1 MEYSRFLGRTLGQY
15 TLEAPLGKGGMASV
29 YRAHQASVDR
39 YVAIKVMTPEIANDP
54 GFVER
59 FQREARIIGRLE
71 HPHILP
77 VIDFGESEGTYY
89 IVMRYMDGG
98 SLDDLIRQRRLR
110 PEEVAHYLDQIASA
124 LDYAHQKGV
133 IHRDLKPNNVLLDRA
148 NNCYL
153 TDFGIA
159 RIEGGDQHKLTATGS
174 VMGTPAYMSPEQA
187 MGRPVDG
194 RSDIYTLGVML
205 YEMATGKLP
214 FMADTSAALI
224 FHHVYETPPSPRQ
237 INPSLP
243 EAVEPV
249 FMRVLAKA
257 PDMRYG
263 TAEALARDF
272 SQALGIRSTP
282 SKAVP
287 SVGAASGM
295 DTTFVDGA
303 SSAPPPTI
311 PQKPD
316 FTNPQALSV
325 GRGGTVA
332 VGSPLGE
339 GDIQTPAAIKRGT
352 PAALIAILAVVI
364 LGLVGGVFFLL
375 NSQNE
380 SAAQTANTQTVIAR
394 QEATS
399 TAVALAATSAQETQI
414 ALSAT
419 PTPSPTQT
427 PTATPSETPTP
438 NLTETFIIGRLAT
451 AEALETAQAL
461 QTQAAIEATE
471 TAEALIATST
481 AQAIAGATST
491 FIAGRLQTAEAV
503 ELGLTATINAQNTA
517 IANVTAT
524 IEAADRLLTAEAEAI
539 ALTQTAIALRP
550 TETPTPTSRFDP
562 LASLTAESLRLT
574 PTAIAVL
581 PPDQQIPELLAR
593 DLRNAI
599 DVLRAQGIIPE
610 SATLIEVPVLTEPPV
625 MTGNEEEENVF
636 VLEPF
641 SRARFYD
648 FFFSADVTI
657 VTTEDARTSTSC
669 GIYVAATNE
678 IYGARQLLDADMG
691 VFRFLRTQGYRL
703 ITRQNETWAGT
714 AIESGTNAAI
724 KGELNGSV
732 NRISA
737 VMVEGLLTIY
747 VNGVLIVQSD
757 DPLFA
762 AGGSLGYFMI
772 RGVKGAGQLCSFDNV
787 QLWRLN

>member
-1 MEYSRFLGRTLGQY
+1 MEYSRFVGRTLGQY

-29 YRAHQASVDR
+29 YRAYQASVDR

-77 VIDFGESEGTYY
+77 VIDFGESDGTYY

-98 SLDDLIRQRRLR
+98 SLDDRMRQRRLQ

-133 IHRDLKPNNVLLDRA
+133 VHRDLKPNNVLLDRA

-159 RIEGGDQHKLTATGS
+159 RIEGGDQRKLTATGS

-205 YEMATGKLP
+205 YEMVTGKLP

-224 FHHVYETPPSPRQ
+224 FHHVYEMPPSPRQ
-237 INPSLP
+237 FNPNLP
-243 EAVEPV
+243 ESVEPV

-263 TAEALARDF
+263 TAEELARDF

-287 SVGAASGM
+287 TAGAAS
-295 DTTFVDGA
+295 DTDKTFVGGA
-303 SSAPPPTI
+303 SSAPPPTM

-316 FTNPQALSV
+316 FTNPQAAPAY

-339 GDIQTPAAIKRGT
+339 GAIQTPAAKRGAPT
-352 PAALIAILAVVI
+352 ALIITLAVVV

-380 SAAQTANTQTVIAR
+380 SAAQTANTQTAIAL
-394 QEATS
+394 QERTS
-399 TAVALAATSAQETQI
+399 TGVALAATSAQETQV

-419 PTPSPTQT
+419 PTPTSTQT
-427 PTATPSETPTP
+427 PSPTPSETPTP

-471 TAEALIATST
+471 TAEALIATGT
-481 AQAIAGATST
+481 AQAIVGATAT

-503 ELGLTATINAQNTA
+503 ELGLTATIAAQNTA

-524 IEAADRLLTAEAEAI
+524 IQAADRLLTAEAEAI
-539 ALTQTAIALRP
+539 AQTQTAIALRP
-550 TETPTPTSRFDP
+550 TETPTPTPRFDP
-562 LASLTAESLRLT
+562 LATLTAEAARLLPT
-574 PTAIAVL
+574 PIAAL
-581 PPDQQIPELLAR
+581 PLEGQIPELLAR
-593 DLRNAI
+593 DLLDAI
-599 DVLRAQGIIPE
+599 AVLRAQGVIPE
-610 SATLIEVPVLTEPPV
+610 NANLVEVPVVNTPPN

-669 GIYVAATNE
+669 GIYMAATNE
-678 IYGARQLLDADMG
+678 IYGMRQLLDADMG

-703 ITRQNETWAGT
+703 ITRQNEAWAGT

-724 KGELNGSV
+724 QGENGSV

-737 VMVEGLLTIY
+737 VMVGGLLTVY
-747 VNGVLIVQSD
+747 VNGVLVAQNS
-757 DPLFA
+757 DPLFVQ
-762 AGGSLGYFMI
+762 GGSLGYFMI

>member
-1 MEYSRFLGRTLGQY
+1 MEYSRFVGKTLGQY
-15 TLEAPLGKGGMASV
+15 TLETPLGKGGMASV
-29 YRAHQASVDR
+29 YRAYQASVDR

-77 VIDFGESEGTYY
+77 VIDFGESDGTYY

-98 SLDDLIRQRRLR
+98 SLDDRMRQRRLQ

-133 IHRDLKPNNVLLDRA
+133 VHRDLKPNNVLLDRA

-159 RIEGGDQHKLTATGS
+159 RIEGGDQRKLTATGS

-214 FMADTSAALI
+214 FTADTSAALI
-224 FHHVYETPPSPRQ
+224 FHHVYEMPPSPRQ
-237 INPSLP
+237 FNPNLP

-257 PDMRYG
+257 PEMRYG
-263 TAEALARDF
+263 TAEELARDF

-282 SKAVP
+282 SQAMTV
-287 SVGAASGM
+287 VGAAS
-295 DTTFVDGA
+295 DTDKTFVGGA
-303 SSAPPPTI
+303 SSASPPTI

-316 FTNPQALSV
+316 FTSPQASPA

-332 VGSPLGE
+332 VGSPLDE
-339 GDIQTPAAIKRGT
+339 SAIQTPAAARRGT
-352 PAALIAILAVVI
+352 PTALIVILAVIV
-364 LGLVGGVFFLL
+364 LGLAGGVFFLL
-375 NSQNE
+375 SSQNE
-380 SAAQTANTQTVIAR
+380 SAAQTANAQTAIAF
-394 QEATS
+394 QES
-399 TAVALAATSAQETQI
+399 TNAAVAIAATSAQETQI

-419 PTPSPTQT
+419 PTPTLTLTPSP
-427 PTATPSETPTP
+427 TPSETPTP
-438 NLTETFIIGRLAT
+438 NLTGTFIIERLAT

-461 QTQAAIEATE
+461 QTQAAIEPTE
-471 TAEALIATST
+471 TAEALVATGT
-481 AQAIAGATST
+481 AQAIAGATAT

-503 ELGLTATINAQNTA
+503 ELGLTVTIDAQNTA
-517 IANVTAT
+517 AANLTAT
-524 IEAADRLLTAEAEAI
+524 LQAANALLTAEAEAV
-539 ALTQTAIALRP
+539 AQTQTAIALRP
-550 TETPTPTSRFDP
+550 TETPTPTPRFDP
-562 LASLTAESLRLT
+562 LATLTAAALLTT

-581 PPDQQIPELLAR
+581 PPQGQIPELLAR
-593 DLRNAI
+593 DLSAAI
-599 DVLRAQGIIPE
+599 NVLRAQGVIPE
-610 SATLIEVPVLTEPPV
+610 GATLVQVPVVTEPPV

-648 FFFSADVTI
+648 FFLSADVTI
-657 VTTEDARTSTSC
+657 VTTESARASTSC
-669 GIYVAATNE
+669 GIYLAATNE
-678 IYGARQLLDADMG
+678 LYDTRQLLDADMG

-703 ITRQNETWAGT
+703 ITRQNEAWAET
-714 AIESGTNAAI
+714 AIESGTNTAI
-724 KGELNGSV
+724 KGENGSV
-732 NRISA
+732 NRVSA
-737 VMVEGLLTIY
+737 VMVEGVLTIY

-762 AGGSLGYFMI
+762 QGGSLGYFMI

>member
-1 MEYSRFLGRTLGQY
+1 MEYSRFVGRTLGQY

-77 VIDFGESEGTYY
+77 VIDFGESDGTYY

-98 SLDDLIRQRRLR
+98 SLDDLMRQKRLP

-133 IHRDLKPNNVLLDRA
+133 VHRDLKPNNVLLDRA

-159 RIEGGDQHKLTATGS
+159 RIEGGEQRKLTATGS

-224 FHHVYETPPSPRQ
+224 FHHVYEMPPSPRQ

-257 PDMRYG
+257 PEMRYG
-263 TAEALARDF
+263 TAEEFARDF

-287 SVGAASGM
+287 SVGIAS
-295 DTTFVDGA
+295 DTDKTFVGDA
-303 SSAPPPTI
+303 SSAPPPTM

-316 FTNPQALSV
+316 FTNPQAAPAH

-339 GDIQTPAAIKRGT
+339 SAIQTPAATQRGT
-352 PAALIAILAVVI
+352 PTALIVILGVVI
-364 LGLVGGVFFLL
+364 LALIGGVFLLL

-380 SAAQTANTQTVIAR
+380 STAQTANTQTAIAF
-394 QEATS
+394 QERTS
-399 TAVALAATSAQETQI
+399 TSAALAATSAQETQI

-427 PTATPSETPTP
+427 PSPTPSETPTP
-438 NLTETFIIGRLAT
+438 NLTETFVVARLAT

-471 TAEALIATST
+471 TAEALITTGT
-481 AQAIAGATST
+481 AQAMAGATAT

-503 ELGLTATINAQNTA
+503 ELGITATVAAQNTA

-524 IEAADRLLTAEAEAI
+524 IQAADRLLTAEAENI
-539 ALTQTAIALRP
+539 ARTQTAIALRP
-550 TETPTPTSRFDP
+550 TETATPTPRFDP
-562 LASLTAESLRLT
+562 LATLTAEAIWLT
-574 PTAIAVL
+574 PTPIAAL
-581 PPDQQIPELLAR
+581 PPGEQIPELLAR
-593 DLRNAI
+593 DLLSAI
-599 DVLRAQGIIPE
+599 DVLRAQGVIPE
-610 SATLIEVPVLTEPPV
+610 SANLIAVPVVTEPPN

-636 VLEPF
+636 VIEPF

-648 FFFSADVTI
+648 FFFSADVII
-657 VTTEDARTSTSC
+657 VTTENARNLTSC

-678 IYGARQLLDADMG
+678 MYGVSQLRDADLSA
-691 VFRFLRTQGYRL
+691 FHFYRTRDYFLEK
-703 ITRQNETWAGT
+703 RQNRDWETPPLARGSNAVIRESNG
-714 AIESGTNAAI
+714 AI
-724 KGELNGSV
+724 
-732 NRISA
+732 NRLSM
-737 VMVEGLLTIY
+737 VMVEGRLTIY
-747 VNGVLIVQSD
+747 VNGVLIAQND
-757 DPLFA
+757 DPQFA
-762 AGGSLGYFMI
+762 EGGGLGYFMI
-772 RGVKGAGQLCSFDNV
+772 RGAKGSSQLCSFDNV